1 MSQTTPAAQRRVGH
15 GDLFTDHMIS
25 SVWSGPDGWRPTEL
39 VPLAPVPTHPGTLG
53 VHYAQVIFEGLKA
66 HRQPD
71 GSIAVF
77 RPWEN
82 AHRFQRSARRL
93 AMPEL
98 PQEMFIDAIDRLVA
112 ADADWLPAGDDE
124 LSLYLRPVMYGSE
137 PNLMLRPSDEYRFL
151 LLAFLAGGFFG
162 HRPDPLSVW
171 VSRTH
176 SRAMPGG
183 TGDVKC
189 AANYGP
195 SFMAQ
200 REAAAAGCQQVI
212 WLDSAERRWVEEM
225 GGMNLFLVRGAGPGA
240 EVVTPALT
248 GTLLPGVTRDSL
260 LTLAAR
266 TGYRVR
272 QEPVSIDQLLADC
285 ASGAVTEMFACGTA
299 AVVAPIGVLRDD
311 KGEWTIGDGQP
322 GPTTLALRERLVDV
336 QHGRAPDPDGW
347 LHPVRLP
354 GTAR

>member
-1 MSQTTPAAQRRVGH
+1 VTQTTPVAAAEVGH
-15 GDLFTDHMIS
+15 GDMFTDHMIS
-25 SVWSGPDGWRPTEL
+25 SVWTGREGWTPAEL
-39 VPLAPVPTHPGTLG
+39 IPLAPIPTHPGTLG

-66 HRQPD
+66 HRQTD

-77 RPWEN
+77 RPWDN
-82 AHRFQRSARRL
+82 ALRFQRSARRL
-93 AMPEL
+93 AMPQL
-98 PQEMFIDAIDRLVA
+98 PAEVFVDAIERLVA
-112 ADADWLPAGDDE
+112 ADESWLPTDDDE
-124 LSLYLRPVMYGSE
+124 LSLYIRPVMYGSD
-137 PNLMLRPSDEYRFL
+137 PHLMLRPSDEYRFL
-151 LLAFLAGGFFG
+151 VMAFVAGGFFG
-162 HRPDPLSVW
+162 DQPAPLSVW

-200 REAAAAGCQQVI
+200 QEAALAGCQQVL

-225 GGMNLFLVRGAGPGA
+225 GGMNLFLVCGEGPRA
-240 EVVTPALT
+240 EVVTPELT

-260 LTLAAR
+260 LAIAGR
-266 TGYRVR
+266 MGYRTR
-272 QEPVSIDQLLADC
+272 QERISIDQLRADC

-299 AVVAPIGVLRDD
+299 AVVTPIGVLRDEKD
-311 KGEWTIGDGQP
+311 EWTVGDGQA
-322 GPTTLALRERLVDV
+322 GPVTLALRGRLVDV
-336 QHGRAPDPDGW
+336 QHGRAADPGGW